1 MYPALK
7 KLTPHLTTKKIN
19 NLKAGW
25 RTEDVTQ
32 VVESSPPS
40 MP

>member
-19 NLKAGW
+19 YLKAGG

-32 VVESSPPS
+32 VVERSLSS
-40 MP
+40 MR

>member
-19 NLKAGW
+19 YLKAGW
-25 RTEDVTQ
+25 RTENVTQ
-32 VVESSPPS
+32 VVKSSLLS
-40 MP
+40 MC